1 MGDDDNRRL
10 PTSDLDFNLMLV
22 DSLWGSKD
30 VPQELRD
37 RLNELVKEYDP
48 ATGQERVSNRSLW
61 GILGHYTRD
70 LRLANLSED
79 ELRIVRYMLDLA
91 ADYLSV
97 GLKESFTVALSRA
110 VSILETSQSKK
121 GFLRKQMNTLR
132 QEHTQETI
140 EPKKKRL
147 WGGGDKQNGGY

>member
-1 MGDDDNRRL
+1 M
-10 PTSDLDFNLMLV
+10 MV
-22 DSLWGSKD
+22 DSLWGRQD
-30 VPQELRD
+30 VPQELKD
-37 RLNELVKEYDP
+37 RLNECVSEYDP
-48 ATGQERVSNRSLW
+48 ETKTTKDKTVSLW

-97 GLKESFTVALSRA
+97 GLKESFTVCLSRA
-110 VSILETSQSKK
+110 ISILETSQSKK

-147 WGGGDKQNGGY
+147 WGGSSNNGGG

>member
-1 MGDDDNRRL
+1 MEEQNQRV
-10 PTSDLDFNLMLV
+10 PTSDLDFNLMV
-22 DSLWGSKD
+22 INSLWGQPE
-30 VPQELRD
+30 VPQELKD
-37 RLNELVKEYDP
+37 RLNEAVKEYDP
-48 ATGQERVSNRSLW
+48 ETKKEKDSVRSLW
-61 GILGHYTRD
+61 GLLGHYTRD

-91 ADYLSV
+91 SDYLSV

-110 VSILETSQSKK
+110 ISILETSQSKK

-132 QEHTQETI
+132 QEHSQETI

-147 WGGGDKQNGGY
+147 WGGGSKEGGY

>member
-1 MGDDDNRRL
+1 MSDEDMPQRL
-10 PTSDLDFNLMLV
+10 PTSDLDYNLMLV
-22 DSLWGSKD
+22 NSLWGSRE
-30 VPQELRD
+30 VPEELRE
-37 RLNELVKEYDP
+37 RLNELVQERDP
-48 ATGQERVSNRSLW
+48 NTGQGKISTRSLW
-61 GILGHYTRD
+61 GLLGHYTRD
-70 LRLANLSED
+70 LRLANLDGD

-110 VSILETSQSKK
+110 ISILETSQSKK

-140 EPKKKRL
+140 EPKKKQL
-147 WGGGDKQNGGY
+147 WGGSKNSEGS

>member
-1 MGDDDNRRL
+1 MPEEDNRRL
-10 PTSDLDFNLMLV
+10 PTSDLDFNLMMV
-22 DSLWGSKD
+22 DSLWGRPD

-48 ATGQERVSNRSLW
+48 ATGKTIDATKSLW

-79 ELRIVRYMLDLA
+79 ELKIVRYMLDLA

-110 VSILETSQSKK
+110 ISILETSQSKK

-147 WGGGDKQNGGY
+147 WGGSSNNGGG

>member
-1 MGDDDNRRL
+1 MGEEDSRRL
-10 PTSDLDFNLMLV
+10 PTSDLDFNLMMV
-22 DSLWGSKD
+22 DSLWGRQD
-30 VPQELRD
+30 VPQELKD

-48 ATGQERVSNRSLW
+48 ETGAVKDKTVSLW

-110 VSILETSQSKK
+110 ISILETSQSKK

-140 EPKKKRL
+140 APKKKRL
-147 WGGGDKQNGGY
+147 WGGSTNNGGG